1 MDLFAEQAAGEIR
14 KNQPL
19 ALRMRPST
27 LDDFLGQQDLVG
39 PGKFLRRMIE
49 SDSLPSLILF
59 GPPGTGKT
67 TLAHIIAQSTGALFE
82 ELNAVSAG
90 VADIRKVVERSL
102 ERLRRSGRRTILFV
116 DEIHRFNKSQQDAL
130 LPHVENG
137 TVVLIGATTENP
149 YFEVNSPLLSRMR
162 LLRLEPLS
170 AQDVENILDRALSD
184 PERGLGTFGISA
196 EEGVLRLLAELAAGD
211 ARAALNIL
219 EQSVRLTELSN
230 EKILRKELIESTA
243 MEKLQKY
250 DKHGDNHYDITSAF
264 IKSMRG
270 SDPDAAL
277 HYLARMI
284 EGGED
289 LRFIARRI
297 VICAAED
304 VGNAD
309 PNALVVAVAAMQ
321 AAEFVGWPEARIP
334 LAQAVT
340 YIASAPKSN
349 ASYEAIDRA
358 LQDVSH
364 RDCGQVPMH
373 LRCTH
378 YKGSQ
383 ALGHG
388 KGYRYPHDFSGGHVD
403 QQYMPLPLSGVSYY
417 RPTVYGKEKEIGDR
431 LKSIGRIKK

>member
-1 MDLFAEQAAGEIR
+1 MDLFAEQTAGEIR

-19 ALRMRPST
+19 ALRMRPLT
-27 LDDFLGQQDLVG
+27 LDEFVGQQELVG

-67 TLAHIIAQSTGALFE
+67 TLAQIIARSTGAHFE
-82 ELNAVSAG
+82 EINAVSAG
-90 VADIRKVVERSL
+90 VADIRKVVDRSQ
-102 ERLRRSGRRTILFV
+102 ERLQLSGRRTILFV
-116 DEIHRFNKSQQDAL
+116 DEIHRFNKGQQDAL

-137 TVVLIGATTENP
+137 TVILIGATTENP

-162 LLRLEPLS
+162 ILRLEPL
-170 AQDVENILDRALSD
+170 AVEAVETILVRALSD
-184 PERGLGTFGISA
+184 RERGLGIFDILP
-196 EEGVLRLLAELAAGD
+196 EEGVLHLLAEIAAGD

-219 EQSVRLTELSN
+219 EQSARLAVLAQ
-230 EKILRKELIESTA
+230 EKILRKEFVESAA

-250 DKHGDNHYDITSAF
+250 DKNGDNHYDITSAF

-277 HYLARMI
+277 HYMARMI

-309 PNALVVAVAAMQ
+309 PNALLVAVAAMQ

-340 YIASAPKSN
+340 YISGAPKSN
-349 ASYEAIDRA
+349 AAYEAIDRA
-358 LQDVSH
+358 LQDV
-364 RDCGQVPMH
+364 RNKDCGQVPMH

-388 KGYRYPHDFSGGHVD
+388 KGYKYPHDFADAHV
-403 QQYMPLPLSGVSYY
+403 QQDYLPYALRGVSYY
-417 RPTVYGKEKEIGDR
+417 RPTVHGKEKEIGDR
-431 LKSIGRIKK
+431 LDRLKNKLK

>member
-1 MDLFAEQAAGEIR
+1 MDLFAEQAAAALR

-19 ALRMRPST
+19 ALRMRPLT
-27 LDDFLGQQDLVG
+27 LDEFVGQQDLVG

-67 TLAHIIAQSTGALFE
+67 TLAHIIAQSTGAVFE

-90 VADIRKVVERSL
+90 VADIRKVVDHSRD
-102 ERLRRSGRRTILFV
+102 RLQRSGRRTILFV

-162 LLRLEPLS
+162 LLRLEPL
-170 AQDVENILDRALSD
+170 AVQDIERILACTLSD
-184 PERGLGTFGISA
+184 CERGLGNLGVSA
-196 EEGVLRLLAELAAGD
+196 EEGVLRLLAELSAGD

-219 EQSVRLTELSN
+219 EQSVHLAGMAQ
-230 EKILRKELIESTA
+230 EKILRREVIESAA

-250 DKHGDNHYDITSAF
+250 DKHGDNHYDVTSAF

-277 HYLARMI
+277 HYLARMV

-340 YIASAPKSN
+340 YIAGAPKSN
-349 ASYEAIDRA
+349 AAYEAIDRA
-358 LQDVSH
+358 LQDI
-364 RDCGQVPMH
+364 REKECGQVPMH

-378 YKGSQ
+378 YKGAKS
-383 ALGHG
+383 LGHG
-388 KGYRYPHDFSGGHVD
+388 KGYKYPHDFSGAHVE
-403 QQYMPLPLSGVSYY
+403 QEYMPQPLSGISYY
-417 RPTVYGKEKEIGDR
+417 RPTTYGKEKEIGDR